1 MNLKDL
7 KEKFHDLDVKF
18 SSKFHKK
25 DNLTGTKK
33 ISSGRVL
40 ILLFGLGI
48 ISFTILAIITATI
61 YDSESLEQTNL
72 ILNTEI
78 ADISNKTNFT
88 IHGQTDIGANVTIS
102 SEKLKLSSVTVKVDK
117 NGKFKYTVNIPD
129 NVDSAF
135 VYILAETEDKNSTN
149 KSVYITRGVFESEPT
164 GSVESDETTDKFA
177 SLNNPENVK
186 NFLTNLDVNGDD
198 LVDIEEMAAFGI
210 INDLSADALGKIFY
224 QYDTNKDEKWDIYE
238 IDSFFK
244 DNPQY

>member
-1 MNLKDL
+1 MDLKDL
-7 KEKFHDLDVKF
+7 RDKFHEVDAKF
-18 SSKFHKK
+18 SSEFHKK
-25 DNLTGTKK
+25 DNFRGTKN
-33 ISSGRVL
+33 ISSRKVL
-40 ILLFGLGI
+40 ILLFGLVI
-48 ISFTILAIITATI
+48 ISFLILVVMAVNV

-72 ILNTEI
+72 TLNTEI

-88 IHGQTDIGANVTIS
+88 IHGQTDLGSNVTIS

-129 NVDSAF
+129 DVDSAF
-135 VYILAETEDKNSTN
+135 VYVLAETEDKNSTN
-149 KSVYITRGVFESEPT
+149 KSVYITKGVFESEPT

-186 NFLTNLDVNGDD
+186 NFLSNLDVNGDD
-198 LVDIEEMAAFGI
+198 LVDVEEMAAFGI
-210 INDLSADALGKIFY
+210 INDLSADVLGKIFY
-224 QYDTNKDEKWDIYE
+224 QYDKNKDEKWDIYE